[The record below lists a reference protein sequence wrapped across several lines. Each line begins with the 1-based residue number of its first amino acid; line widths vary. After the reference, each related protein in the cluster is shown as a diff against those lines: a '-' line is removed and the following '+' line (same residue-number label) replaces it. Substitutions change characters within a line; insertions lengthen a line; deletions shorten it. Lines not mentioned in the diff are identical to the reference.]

1 LSAETRFSYPSKSLD
16 PQFRST
22 QRRFG
27 RDASPAGWYRHPL
40 IDNKVSRRGF
50 MSDTLERLNQVFQEV
65 FDDDD
70 LAVGPSTTADDVEG
84 WDSLMHVTLMI
95 RVEKA
100 FGVKFTSSQVAGLKN
115 VGQLVELLDHKLGN

>member
-1 LSAETRFSYPSKSLD
+1 
-16 PQFRST
+16 
-22 QRRFG
+22 
-27 RDASPAGWYRHPL
+27 
-40 IDNKVSRRGF
+40 

>member
-1 LSAETRFSYPSKSLD
+1 MPRHAFPILVNLTILN
-16 PQFRST
+16 
-22 QRRFG
+22 
-27 RDASPAGWYRHPL
+27 PAGLVAPDGTLCPAGCYRHTL
-40 IDNKVSRRGF
+40 IDNELSRRRF
-50 MSDTLERLNQVFQEV
+50 MSDTLERLNEVFQQV
-65 FDDDD
+65 FDDDE
-70 LAVGPSTTADDVEG
+70 LAVGPTTTAEDVEG

>member
-1 LSAETRFSYPSKSLD
+1 VRV
-16 PQFRST
+16 
-22 QRRFG
+22 
-27 RDASPAGWYRHPL
+27 ASPADWYRHPL
-40 IDNKVSRRGF
+40 IDNKLSRRGF
-50 MSDTLERLNQVFQEV
+50 MNDTLERLNQVFEEV

-70 LAVGPSTTADDVEG
+70 LVVSPSTTAEDVEG

>member
-1 LSAETRFSYPSKSLD
+1 
-16 PQFRST
+16 
-22 QRRFG
+22 
-27 RDASPAGWYRHPL
+27 
-40 IDNKVSRRGF
+40 

-65 FDDDD
+65 FDEDD
-70 LAVGPSTTADDVEG
+70 LVVGPSTTAEDVEG

-115 VGQLVELLDHKLGN
+115 VGQLAELLDHKLGSSA

>member
-1 LSAETRFSYPSKSLD
+1 
-16 PQFRST
+16 
-22 QRRFG
+22 
-27 RDASPAGWYRHPL
+27 
-40 IDNKVSRRGF
+40 
-50 MSDTLERLNQVFQEV
+50 MSDTLERLNHVFQDV

-70 LAVGPSTTADDVEG
+70 LLVSPLTTAEDVEG

-115 VGQLVELLDHKLGN
+115 VGQLAELLDQKLGN